1 MSHSRKKNPARGRG
15 TPASS
20 GASVGQPAE
29 TATASRGGGA
39 LLRSPVW
46 IALALIALNA
56 LVFAPVAHF
65 DFVTWDD
72 PDYVY
77 ANPQVSQGLTA
88 ETVKWAFTGYKYL
101 WHPLTWLSHMAD
113 VQLYGLNPG
122 PHHVTSVVIHTLSTV
137 LLFALLR
144 RMTGR
149 TGRSAF
155 VAGLFAVHPL
165 RVESVAWV
173 AERKDVLS
181 ALLWLVTI
189 WVYVDYARRP
199 GKTRYA
205 LVLLFFAAALMA
217 KPMVMTLPLVL
228 LLLDYWPLGRLQRA
242 REMPA
247 LVKEKLPLAVLAV
260 AVAAATFVL
269 VREAGG
275 VGGLQQFPLGL
286 RIRNSL
292 VSLVA
297 YLGMMLWPVDLAAL
311 YPYPRAVPGS
321 SAAASLVALTAA
333 SVFAIYTARR
343 FPYVVVGW
351 FWYLIAVAPVVGLIQ
366 GGSQARADRYTYIPL
381 IGISVI
387 LAWGVSDLLARR
399 SGAGLRRALATAA
412 IVVVGASA
420 LAARQQL
427 QYWENSAALWKRV
440 AAVTREN
447 PVGDLNLAHIL
458 QTEGKEEEAIAR
470 LKESVRLSPEFAEAR
485 NNLGAA
491 LGRKGQNA
499 EAVAHLS
506 EAVRLSP
513 GLKEARNNLAAAL
526 VNQGKLDEALPHVS
540 EALRLDPNYAA
551 ANKTMRDLAE
561 AQHSLGVSLAQAGRL
576 DEAISRFTEALRLR
590 PDWAEAH
597 NNLANALGDRG
608 RRREAIDHYTEALR
622 LRPGYVNARNNLGI
636 TLADEGRIDEAMKQ
650 FAEVLKLDPGNAQ
663 AGQMMDQLTARR
675 RRD

>member
-1 MSHSRKKNPARGRG
+1 M
-15 TPASS
+15 
-20 GASVGQPAE
+20 
-29 TATASRGGGA
+29 
-39 LLRSPVW
+39 W

-56 LVFAPVAHF
+56 VVFAPVAHF

-77 ANPQVSQGLTA
+77 ANPQVSRGLTA
-88 ETVKWAFTGYKYL
+88 ESVTWAFTGSKYL

-144 RMTGR
+144 RMTGH

-205 LVLLFFAAALMA
+205 MVLLCFAAALMA

-228 LLLDYWPLGRLQRA
+228 LLLDYWPLGRLQRV
-242 REMPA
+242 RELPA
-247 LVKEKLPLAVLAV
+247 LAKEKLPLAALAV

-269 VREAGG
+269 VSEAGG
-275 VGGLQQFPLGL
+275 VGDLQQFPLGL

-321 SAAASLVALTAA
+321 SAALSLLALTAG
-333 SVFAIYTARR
+333 SVFAISTARR
-343 FPYVVVGW
+343 LPYVAVGW
-351 FWYLIAVAPVVGLIQ
+351 FWYLIVVAPVVGLIQ

-381 IGISVI
+381 IGIFVMV
-387 LAWGVSDLLARR
+387 AWGVPDLLARW

-412 IVVVGASA
+412 MAVVGVSA
-420 LAARQQL
+420 LAARHQL
-427 QYWENSAALWKRV
+427 QDPGEQRGALEARGGGDPRQSGGRPQPRTHSGKGGQGGRGHRPPRRV
-440 AAVTREN
+440 RPPLSRVRGSTEQPGLSTGPEGQYAEAAV
-447 PVGDLNLAHIL
+447 
-458 QTEGKEEEAIAR
+458 
-470 LKESVRLSPEFAEAR
+470 
-485 NNLGAA
+485 
-491 LGRKGQNA
+491 
-499 EAVAHLS
+499 HLS
-506 EAVRLSP
+506 EAVRLDP

-540 EALRLDPNYAA
+540 EALRLDPDYAA
-551 ANKTMRDLAE
+551 A
-561 AQHSLGVSLAQAGRL
+561 QQ
-576 DEAISRFTEALRLR
+576 
-590 PDWAEAH
+590 
-597 NNLANALGDRG
+597 
-608 RRREAIDHYTEALR
+608 DHERSGGSAPF
-622 LRPGYVNARNNLGI
+622 PG
-636 TLADEGRIDEAMKQ
+636 TLAGKGGA
-650 FAEVLKLDPGNAQ
+650 
-663 AGQMMDQLTARR
+663 ARR
-675 RRD
+675 SHLALQRSAAAAARMGGGAQQSGQCAG